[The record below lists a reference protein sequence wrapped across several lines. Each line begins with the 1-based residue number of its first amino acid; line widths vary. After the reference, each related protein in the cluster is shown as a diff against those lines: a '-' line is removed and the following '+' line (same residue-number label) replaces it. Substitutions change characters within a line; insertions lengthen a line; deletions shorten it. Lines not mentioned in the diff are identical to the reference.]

1 MPTCC
6 HGVQW
11 YFCLHLLQFRGPSFS
26 LCACVFEHVQSCAT
40 ACASFHKC
48 DNHCCCCFCSSPT
61 AVSYSVLLKSLFIY
75 FSGAEMLSYPWSIYL
90 KKEKGIQT
98 FPHSPH
104 SSTHPAWEGSTTIL
118 LFNPS
123 FSSWSKKETWQKA
136 AGTPASSETQSGSF
150 TALGKCVFRCYC
162 TFILVEITSQKS
174 QKTVKMQ
181 PIEKKRMI
189 YEFSQM

>member
-1 MPTCC
+1 M
-6 HGVQW
+6 
-11 YFCLHLLQFRGPSFS
+11 
-26 LCACVFEHVQSCAT
+26 
-40 ACASFHKC
+40 
-48 DNHCCCCFCSSPT
+48 
-61 AVSYSVLLKSLFIY
+61 Y
-75 FSGAEMLSYPWSIYL
+75 FSGAEMLSYPRSIYL

-118 LFNPS
+118 LFNLS

-162 TFILVEITSQKS
+162 TFILVQITSQKS
-174 QKTVKMQ
+174 QKTVRMQ
-181 PIEKKRMI
+181 PIGKKTNDLWI
-189 YEFSQM
+189 FSNVKYQHFKSLNPQNKKNKKNKGSCHLEWFQTYLDWLYWFCWN